1 MAREPKYRLVEKTVH
16 EMIENGTLKVGD
28 QIPTEEEL
36 CERFG
41 FSRMT
46 VSKAL
51 NNLSVGGYIERVP
64 GRGSFVARRHVNK
77 SVAGGASFTEDM
89 AAIGMRAGARL
100 ISYVVVPASDAP
112 VAPEKLRL
120 SGGDLIHHFVRLRT
134 GDGAPVAISDTY
146 ISAAVIP
153 AISVEC
159 LSGSFY
165 EYVHS
170 LGISTSH
177 ADMELS
183 ALLPTE
189 EQKRLLEADDI
200 ALLCSS
206 HVTYTTIDGDS
217 VPYEYIN
224 TYYNGN
230 VYTYHHTM

>member
-16 EMIENGTLKVGD
+16 EMIEDGTLKVGD
-28 QIPTEEEL
+28 QVPTEEEL

-51 NNLSVGGYIERVP
+51 NNLSADGYIERVP
-64 GRGSFVARRHVNK
+64 GRGSFVTRRHVNK
-77 SVAGGASFTEDM
+77 SLAGGASFTEDM
-89 AAIGMRAGARL
+89 AAIGLKAGARL
-100 ISYVVVPASDAP
+100 ISYEVVAAADAP
-112 VAPEKLRL
+112 IAAEKLGL
-120 SGGDLIHHFVRLRT
+120 SGADLIHHFVRLRT
-134 GDGAPVAISDTY
+134 GDDMPIAISDTY

-159 LSGSFY
+159 LNGSFY
-165 EYVHS
+165 DYVHS

-177 ADMELS
+177 VDQELR

-206 HVTYTTIDGDS
+206 HVTYTTIDGVS
-217 VPYEYIN
+217 VPFEYIN
-224 TYYNGN
+224 TYYNGS
-230 VYTYHHTM
+230 VYTYRHTT

>member
-1 MAREPKYRLVEKTVH
+1 MAREPKYRLVENTIH
-16 EMIENGTLKVGD
+16 GMISDGTLQVGD

-46 VSKAL
+46 ISKAL
-51 NNLSVGGYIERVP
+51 NNLSTDGYIERVP
-64 GRGSFVARRHVNK
+64 GRGSFVTRRHVNK
-77 SVAGGASFTEDM
+77 SIVSGASFTEDM
-89 AAIGMRAGARL
+89 AAIGLKAGARL
-100 ISYVVVPASDAP
+100 ISYEVVPASAAPTAAERLNLAGDA
-112 VAPEKLRL
+112 
-120 SGGDLIHHFVRLRT
+120 LIHHFVRLRT
-134 GDGAPVAISDTY
+134 GDDTPIAISDTY

-159 LSGSFY
+159 LNGSFY
-165 EYVHS
+165 DYVHS

-177 ADMELS
+177 ADLELR
-183 ALLPTE
+183 AQLPTE

-206 HVTYTTIDGDS
+206 HVTYTTINGES

-224 TYYNGN
+224 TYYNGSI
-230 VYTYHHTM
+230 YTYRHTI